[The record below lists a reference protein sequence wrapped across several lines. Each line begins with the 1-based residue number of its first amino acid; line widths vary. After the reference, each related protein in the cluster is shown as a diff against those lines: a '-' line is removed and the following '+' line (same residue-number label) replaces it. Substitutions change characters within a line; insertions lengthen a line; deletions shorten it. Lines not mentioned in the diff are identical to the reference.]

1 MEDVVLPNWD
11 PPGEAWPLTFS
22 YANVVDAESF
32 RAAVEIKGALVAT
45 IDSADGSCWLDGVYP
60 GGAAAGGASLEDAHA
75 NFREFLTG
83 IIGDMAADCGAF
95 QAFRE
100 WLRVFVMSTDQTT
113 LDSWKAGV
121 RKVRSNAPGAPNI
134 ERRDSAGWTPSLTIH
149 PVLSAD
155 SVSLIDHPHSTQIA
169 A

>member
-1 MEDVVLPNWD
+1 MEDAMLPNWD

-45 IDSADGSCWLDGVYP
+45 IDPADGSCWLDGVHP

-83 IIGDMAADCGAF
+83 IIGDMAADCGTLG
-95 QAFRE
+95 AFRD
-100 WLRVFVMSTDQTT
+100 WLRVFVESTDQAT
-113 LDSWKAGV
+113 LDSWNAGV
-121 RKVRSNAPGAPNI
+121 RKVRSNAPGAPDI
-134 ERRDSAGWTPSLTIH
+134 ERCDSEGWRPRVRVREVSG
-149 PVLSAD
+149 AD
-155 SVSLIDHPHSTQIA
+155 SVNRIDQPHSTQIA